1 MPTQSLPSLKPFA
14 FVNARTLSEIN
25 ANYICIRMNGDSMNK
40 KIKRRSIFFVVILAI
55 VFFIL
60 YRYGYSLNEKQALR
74 ISYPFTDG
82 DVVYNKKFENNK
94 AVIWETENFN
104 YVKQV
109 EIKLGFL
116 YQVSNVAVLQS
127 MQPLIGTEGELM
139 GTWSARLNSRNM
151 YDTIFGVESDNPE
164 IKRVIISNDNID
176 NVISYDMDEIK
187 ENSTVFIELILED
200 GFAASYNELNT
211 KDASGFIFRGVN
223 DKGEILILGR

>member
-1 MPTQSLPSLKPFA
+1 
-14 FVNARTLSEIN
+14 
-25 ANYICIRMNGDSMNK
+25 
-40 KIKRRSIFFVVILAI
+40 
-55 VFFIL
+55 
-60 YRYGYSLNEKQALR
+60 GYSLNEKQALR

-164 IKRVIISNDNID
+164 
-176 NVISYDMDEIK
+176 
-187 ENSTVFIELILED
+187 
-200 GFAASYNELNT
+200 
-211 KDASGFIFRGVN
+211 
-223 DKGEILILGR
+223 

>member
-1 MPTQSLPSLKPFA
+1 
-14 FVNARTLSEIN
+14 
-25 ANYICIRMNGDSMNK
+25 MNK

-187 ENSTVFIELILED
+187 ENSTVFIELNLED

>member
-187 ENSTVFIELILED
+187 ENSTVFIELNLED

-211 KDASGFIFRGVN
+211 NDAGGFIFRGVN
-223 DKGEILILGR
+223 NKGEILILGR

>member
-1 MPTQSLPSLKPFA
+1 
-14 FVNARTLSEIN
+14 
-25 ANYICIRMNGDSMNK
+25 MNGDSMNK

>member
-1 MPTQSLPSLKPFA
+1 
-14 FVNARTLSEIN
+14 
-25 ANYICIRMNGDSMNK
+25 MNK

>member
-1 MPTQSLPSLKPFA
+1 
-14 FVNARTLSEIN
+14 
-25 ANYICIRMNGDSMNK
+25 MNK

-187 ENSTVFIELILED
+187 ENSTVFIELNLED

-211 KDASGFIFRGVN
+211 NDAGGFIFRGVN
-223 DKGEILILGR
+223 NKGEILILGR